1 MLVIT
6 RQDGQSVQI
15 GDARVTVRLDR
26 SRHGLGVRV
35 RLAIEA
41 PPDVPVTREELGP
54 VARQRIRE
62 RAAAAVKGVRP

>member
-15 GDARVTVRLDR
+15 GDARVTVWLDR

-41 PPDVPVTREELGP
+41 PPEVPVTREELGP

-62 RAAAAVKGVRP
+62 RAERAKGVRP